1 MLGPEESLWDPKSFL
16 QSAAKGAGWAC
27 STGRDGIPDE
37 CVRKLCSASKLL
49 LEAGVDRTGESWWG
63 RGQVGRMEARL
74 VLSCRG
80 ATGGLPGTMR
90 TRPPPVKVS
99 LTVRRE
105 DGSRRGW
112 RQRGQHEEDG
122 DQSRREKMVPQR
134 EEGRGQ
140 SRVEALRDQLEVESD
155 LRGLIWLWKVAE
167 TEKSSRTP
175 MFLAYVCGKWC
186 ISFGRGNRSEVPG
199 ADLSS
204 LSACTQLHGS

>member
-1 MLGPEESLWDPKSFL
+1 
-16 QSAAKGAGWAC
+16 
-27 STGRDGIPDE
+27 
-37 CVRKLCSASKLL
+37 
-49 LEAGVDRTGESWWG
+49 
-63 RGQVGRMEARL
+63 
-74 VLSCRG
+74 
-80 ATGGLPGTMR
+80 
-90 TRPPPVKVS
+90 
-99 LTVRRE
+99 
-105 DGSRRGW
+105 
-112 RQRGQHEEDG
+112 
-122 DQSRREKMVPQR
+122 MVPQR